1 MKTTRGPL
9 MAIGGAEDKKNQRR
23 ILDEFVRLAGGATAR
38 ILVIPVASRTPL
50 QTAGRYVDAFDALGA
65 DEVRVLEIANR
76 AEANG
81 PEVLEAIEEATA
93 VFFTGG
99 DQVRVTS
106 LLGGTE
112 VDEALH
118 RRVREGMALGGTSAG
133 AAMMSSTMIVG
144 GIPETTLR
152 IGMVKLGPGM
162 EFLHGV
168 IIDQHFEERGRLRR
182 LLSAVAQYPH
192 DIGVGID
199 EDTAI
204 VVLGSEAT
212 IIGSGSVTIV
222 DAGYLTY
229 TNLPDLDA
237 DAEGIIALSGIRLHV
252 LPAGYRFDLHARV
265 AITEARNE
273 LEHS

>member
-1 MKTTRGPL
+1 
-9 MAIGGAEDKKNQRR
+9 MAVGGAEDKQNQRV
-23 ILDEFVRLAGGATAR
+23 ILDEFVRLSGGSSAR
-38 ILVIPVASRTPL
+38 ILVVPIASRTPL
-50 QTAGRYVDAFDALGA
+50 QTAGRYVDAFGALGA
-65 DEVRVLEIANR
+65 DEVEMLAISCRDGANS
-76 AEANG
+76 
-81 PEVLEAIEEATA
+81 PEVLEAIEEATG

-106 LLGGTE
+106 MLGGTK
-112 VDEALH
+112 VDAALH

-144 GIPETTLR
+144 GIPESTLR
-152 IGMVKLGPGM
+152 VGMVKLGPGM
-162 EFLHGV
+162 EFLRGV

-204 VVLGSEAT
+204 VVRDAEAT
-212 IIGSGSVTIV
+212 VIGSGSVTIV

-229 TNLPDLDA
+229 TNLPELDA
-237 DAEGIIALSGIRLHV
+237 DSEGIIALSGIRLHV
-252 LPAGYRFDLHARV
+252 LPAGYRFDLRARV
-265 AITEARNE
+265 TITETRDE
-273 LEHS
+273 LKHS